1 MADPK
6 EYDGFYFLPGDDEN
20 EINLAYFQ
28 FKDEFGNSDPIEAT
42 PLGDKYHIA
51 FFKRGEDGHP
61 EFDDSFEAIFADP
74 TVYIKGLIGA
84 EVYGCVLRKTE
95 KSQKWF
101 DEYLTRAKKNVMM
114 RKMTGALKSILET
127 K

>member
-6 EYDGFYFLPGDDEN
+6 EYDGFYFLPGDEEN
-20 EINLAYFQ
+20 ELNLAYFQ
-28 FKDEFGNSDPIEAT
+28 FKEEFGNAEPIETT
-42 PLGDKYHIA
+42 PMGDKYHIA
-51 FFKRGEDGHP
+51 FFKRGEDGNP

-101 DEYLTRAKKNVMM
+101 DEYLNRAKKTVMM
-114 RKMTGALKSILET
+114 AKMTGMLKSIAES

>member
-1 MADPK
+1 MANPK

-51 FFKRGEDGHP
+51 FFKRGDDGHP

>member
-1 MADPK
+1 MANPK

>member
-51 FFKRGEDGHP
+51 FFKRGDDGHP